1 MIKKISAAFLALVL
15 CLSVVVLPASAAGL
29 DDYEFEA
36 GKSVAFKVEFDKAT
50 YNPGDTVRVSLYMKI
65 ADLDAQIKSG
75 YIVLG
80 FDENVFDAEASEAN
94 IPKSAVAC
102 DAWEGYWE
110 DANSTANWGYLGA
123 NATIL
128 KNINAARTEDE
139 MYMNKYIRFALAK
152 SVEKV
157 VDDTYGVL
165 ATDINEQ
172 GPFVSFDM
180 KLRDDVAPGT
190 EIKMAVPNASITM
203 KPAQTVIN
211 YLTNIGVK
219 NTGKAYAA
227 TTYDNGGNTVTTIAG
242 SATILSPIGSQI
254 RFNTEN
260 DVYAGNFDYR
270 YRAVISGADF
280 AETFGS
286 EDDAKEMITDIGFVF
301 AEGTD
306 AFTMAQA
313 KDVVEN
319 GSDVAGVTKKAV
331 SYIQNRGS
339 DYMFTCLI
347 TGITDKTKSCTV
359 LAYVG
364 IDTDADGV
372 ADTFS
377 YYPTVVSSSFE
388 ALYDQYKSNVQG
400 A

>member
-1 MIKKISAAFLALVL
+1 MIKKIGAIALALVL
-15 CLSVVVLPASAAGL
+15 CLSVIVVPASAA
-29 DDYEFEA
+29 
-36 GKSVAFKVEFDKAT
+36 KVELGDAKMAFSLEWDKASYSAGET
-50 YNPGDTVRVSLYMKI
+50 AYLSVYMTADDLALATGSFLIGLNSSVISQADNPIETVK
-65 ADLDAQIKSG
+65 
-75 YIVLG
+75 
-80 FDENVFDAEASEAN
+80 
-94 IPKSAVAC
+94 
-102 DAWEGYWE
+102 
-110 DANSTANWGYLGA
+110 A
-123 NATIL
+123 NAVTSDL
-128 KNINAARTEDE
+128 FGSYWKKAATNLSWLNASVQPKVVAANTAEEQALYDNFLKYTAAKNIAGSHENAGNNKDGFYGSEFNLDEPIMTIALVVASDVADGTALNAAITTGSRT
-139 MYMNKYIRFALAK
+139 
-152 SVEKV
+152 SV
-157 VDDTYGVL
+157 
-165 ATDINEQ
+165 
-172 GPFVSFDM
+172 
-180 KLRDDVAPGT
+180 
-190 EIKMAVPNASITM
+190 
-203 KPAQTVIN
+203 PAQTAWKYYNNPGNAPTAANLAAADIDVSQAVA
-211 YLTNIGVK
+211 TATVGEEA
-219 NTGKAYAA
+219 KA
-227 TTYDNGGNTVTTIAG
+227 
-242 SATILSPIGSQI
+242 ILNPIGSQI

-286 EDDAKEMITDIGFVF
+286 EDAAKEMITDIGFVF